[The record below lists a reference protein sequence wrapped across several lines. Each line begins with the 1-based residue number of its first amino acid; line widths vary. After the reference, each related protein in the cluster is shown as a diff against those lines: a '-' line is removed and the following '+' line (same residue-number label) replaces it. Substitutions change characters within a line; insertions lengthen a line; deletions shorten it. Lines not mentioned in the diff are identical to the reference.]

1 MINLKLRDEIQN
13 IYLFIDVYL
22 YLFVFTVSFNEV
34 GPKTKS
40 VLGN

>member
-22 YLFVFTVSFNEV
+22 NLFVLTLSFNDV
-34 GPKTKS
+34 WTKRKS
-40 VLGN
+40 VMGN